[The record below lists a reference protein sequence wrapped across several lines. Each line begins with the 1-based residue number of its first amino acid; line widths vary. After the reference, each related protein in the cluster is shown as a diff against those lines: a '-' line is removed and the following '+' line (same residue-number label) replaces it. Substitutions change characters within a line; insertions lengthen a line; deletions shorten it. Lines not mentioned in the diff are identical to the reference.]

1 MAGKKFLNPT
11 LKIIIC
17 LFGIILL
24 GYFIIEPLNEAIFHN
39 GPVDRFLVGR
49 ILVVIGFLYL
59 LIQSG
64 REIVSNRENSK
75 Q

>member
-17 LFGIILL
+17 LFGIVLL
-24 GYFIIEPLNEAIFHN
+24 GYFIIEPLREAIFN
-39 GPVDRFLVGR
+39 DGPVDRFLVGR
-49 ILVVIGFLYL
+49 ILVVIGFIYL

-64 REIVSNRENSK
+64 REIASNREK
-75 Q
+75 KEQ